1 MVRLIRIRMF
11 SVLSVDLDRDQSAL
25 VLREQNAK
33 CISVSI
39 SFFAEQIMKLGWKA
53 LTPLIVWLVVF
64 MAPIPDGLKPNQ
76 WHYFAIFAAVIA
88 GLILESMPAGAVG
101 LIGLTFAGIMG
112 YVDPDPNKSLRWVLS
127 GFSESTVW
135 LIVGA
140 FVFSIGYRKSGLGK
154 RIALLL
160 VRALGRRTLGLGYAI
175 TLADLVLAPATPSN
189 TARSGGTIFP
199 IISNIPRIYGSE
211 PGPTAGKIGTYVMW
225 TAFAATAVTSS
236 LFLTALAPNGAALAI
251 AKKTVGVDVA
261 WLQWFVGFAPLG
273 ILLIILVPLLSY
285 LICRPE
291 VKASPEIPAWAAGE
305 LKTMGPLSR
314 NEWMMSGLVL
324 VAMFLWITGANPN
337 ITLPYL
343 GTNYINPT
351 MVVFVIIS
359 LLLLTGVVDFA
370 DIISDKSAWEVFF
383 YFATLLT
390 LASGLNE
397 IGFIKWV
404 AVGFAK
410 PLASMSPTMALIL
423 LVTLFFWIHYFFS
436 SITSHTAAVL
446 PVVLAVGTG
455 IAGMSL
461 PSLTLLCVYSL
472 GLMGVISPYATGPAP
487 MYFGSGFIG
496 KGDFWKFGL
505 IFGLIYF
512 AGLIAIV
519 LPWLQAIH

>member
-1 MVRLIRIRMF
+1 
-11 SVLSVDLDRDQSAL
+11 
-25 VLREQNAK
+25 
-33 CISVSI
+33 
-39 SFFAEQIMKLGWKA
+39 MKIGWKTV
-53 LTPLIVWLVVF
+53 TPLIVWLVIFLIPV
-64 MAPIPDGLKPNQ
+64 PDGLKLNQ

-101 LIGLTFAGIMG
+101 IIGLTLAAVLG
-112 YVDPDPNKSLRWVLS
+112 YVDADPNKALSWALS
-127 GFSESTVW
+127 GFAESTVW

-160 VRALGRRTLGLGYAI
+160 VRTLGRRTLGLGYAI

-273 ILLIILVPLLSY
+273 ILLIVAVPLLSY

-291 VKASPEIPAWAAGE
+291 VKESPEIPVWAAGE
-305 LKTMGPLSR
+305 LKGMGPLSR
-314 NEWMMSGLVL
+314 KEWVMAALVL
-324 VAMFLWITGANPN
+324 VAMFLWITGANPD
-337 ITLPYL
+337 IKLPVL
-343 GTNYINPT
+343 GANYINPT
-351 MVVFVIIS
+351 MVVFVVIS
-359 LLLLTGVVDFA
+359 LLLVTGVVDFS
-370 DIISDKSAWEVFF
+370 DIISEKSAWEVFF

-390 LASGLNE
+390 LASGLNQ

-410 PLASMSPTMALIL
+410 PLGSMSPTLAMVL

-436 SITSHTAAVL
+436 SITAHTAAVL
-446 PVVLAVGTG
+446 PVVLAVGSG
-455 IAGMSL
+455 IAGIPMHT
-461 PSLTLLCVYSL
+461 LTLLCVYSL

-487 MYFGSGFIG
+487 MYYGSGFID

-512 AGLIAIV
+512 AGLIAIA